1 MEVLALL
8 MDMKPTLSHLLNS
21 IAPSLL
27 VLGCVGSDGGS
38 PVSDEPPGAD
48 LSQEPGESDLDAAA
62 SCGPGELCLRPRP
75 VVPGAAIPAG
85 RIVVAFYQFID
96 DIQLDPAI
104 HIGYD
109 AAFSKPKKTIKI
121 PLNQIVQP
129 TQLDDF
135 RLCVRECI
143 DLADPA
149 CDCPAAEAKVT
160 TAFVFVVSDA
170 NGSGAIEPA
179 EMTEDNMYG
188 VGYLHLGGADQA
200 YPAPNTLDSVFPE
213 GIREGLTPYRIIDGD
228 PFDQLGAPAPGT
240 VFELDVCVPGDAS
253 CSSMRFPNLT

>member
-8 MDMKPTLSHLLNS
+8 MDMKLTMSHLLHGLV
-21 IAPSLL
+21 PSLL
-27 VLGCVGSDGGS
+27 VLGCVGADGGS
-38 PVSDEPPGAD
+38 PPLDETPSTD
-48 LSQEPGESDLDAAA
+48 LPQEPSESDLEVAAG
-62 SCGPGELCLRPRP
+62 CGPGRLCLRPRP

-85 RIVVAFYQFID
+85 RVVVAFYQFID
-96 DIQLDPAI
+96 DIQLDPFV

-109 AAFSKPKKTIKI
+109 AAFSAAGKTIKI
-121 PLNQIVQP
+121 PLSQVVQP
-129 TQLDDF
+129 PQLDDF
-135 RLCVRECI
+135 RLCVRECF

-160 TAFVFVVSDA
+160 TAFVFVVSDTD
-170 NGSGAIEPA
+170 GSGAIEPA
-179 EMTEDNMYG
+179 ELTEENMYG

-200 YPAPNTLDSVFPE
+200 YPAPNALDVVFPE
-213 GIREGLTPYRIIDGD
+213 GIREGLTPYRIIEGD